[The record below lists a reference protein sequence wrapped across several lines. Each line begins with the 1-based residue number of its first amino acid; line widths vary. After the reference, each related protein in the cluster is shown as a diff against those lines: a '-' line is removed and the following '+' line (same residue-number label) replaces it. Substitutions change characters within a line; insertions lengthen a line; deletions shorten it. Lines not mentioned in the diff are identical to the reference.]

1 MYDTQPP
8 PGKGKGK
15 QKAVE
20 RASPAHVSSDSHHDD
35 NDDSNDSNDLSYA
48 EGSTSPSPSPSPPPS
63 KSSKPK
69 PRPLPT
75 TGDGRDEARLKAWE
89 ELFTVINEPLHLA
102 SLLVERLNPHLT
114 LQLYKL
120 GESLKRDKR
129 KHGEL
134 LSLNECYLPGV
145 AVHFNMAPKPGDF
158 HLDGMSLFLGWE
170 SVSSHCLMHAQS
182 TDV

>member
-20 RASPAHVSSDSHHDD
+20 RASPAHISSDSHHDD

-48 EGSTSPSPSPSPPPS
+48 EGSTRPSPSPPPS

-69 PRPLPT
+69 PMPPPT

-102 SLLVERLNPHLT
+102 SLLVECLNPHLT

-134 LSLNECYLPGV
+134 LSLNKCYLPGV